1 MQLGGVSIQEQR
13 NKRKLK
19 IDLSKISEVCIG
31 RTEIPGYDCPNM
43 KCMITNGYISLAD
56 EKETGMIVYLDC
68 FHDDPSDGSCKHS
81 GSSCPYLQGML
92 EYERPEGNRTVMH
105 MRGDGADLMADI
117 IDEFE
122 ESDLKE
128 LRLPIRTNQRDENTY
143 PEKIKRS
150 FVFFKGTY
158 ETELE
163 PEVIEKLRNNEF
175 VEKYV
180 LTVRKVGEPK
190 VTQPKECVQADTRP
204 QEDK

>member
-1 MQLGGVSIQEQR
+1 
-13 NKRKLK
+13 
-19 IDLSKISEVCIG
+19 
-31 RTEIPGYDCPNM
+31 
-43 KCMITNGYISLAD
+43 
-56 EKETGMIVYLDC
+56 
-68 FHDDPSDGSCKHS
+68 
-81 GSSCPYLQGML
+81 ML

-150 FVFFKGTY
+150 FVFFKGMY

-180 LTVRKVGEPK
+180 LTVRKVSEQK
-190 VTQPKECVQADTRP
+190 AS
-204 QEDK
+204 